1 MAAVNCPLF
10 GVGLLIHPFGLRPM
24 CRYDYTTHSTVPC
37 CKISKDIKLPDGSPA
52 NCDKKKLPT
61 ADHDRGK
68 DYNHSTFIDLI
79 IEGAPSRT

>member
-1 MAAVNCPLF
+1 M
-10 GVGLLIHPFGLRPM
+10 
-24 CRYDYTTHSTVPC
+24 THSTVAC
-37 CKISKDIKLPDGSPA
+37 CKIPKDVKLPDGSPA

-79 IEGAPSRT
+79 IEGE

>member
-1 MAAVNCPLF
+1 M
-10 GVGLLIHPFGLRPM
+10 GVSEREPNHDRLQGNKKLASWMLLLCGGSAHPFLQQQG
-24 CRYDYTTHSTVPC
+24 
-37 CKISKDIKLPDGSPA
+37 KDVKLPDGTPA

-79 IEGAPSRT
+79 IEGKWHSLD

>member
-1 MAAVNCPLF
+1 VFLQD
-10 GVGLLIHPFGLRPM
+10 V
-24 CRYDYTTHSTVPC
+24 
-37 CKISKDIKLPDGSPA
+37 KLPDGTPA

-79 IEGAPSRT
+79 IEVRETLFARCWFCSAIISL